1 VSGRVKSDDYYKF
14 IVVVLTLGT
23 FPKQQQLEKIYKPE
37 IMSKAEQS
45 NSKYKHVKYL
55 WRDDEADQLTG
66 VDRLVYR
73 SNRLGDDLTLTNTGG
88 GNTSSKL
95 TEIDPLTKEEVEV
108 LWIKGSGGDLR
119 TAKRDGFASLYLDK
133 VRAMKPVYENAPDKG
148 AKTPVEDSMVAMYSH
163 CVYDLNPRAC
173 SIDTPLHTFVPYKHV
188 DHLHPNAVIAIAA
201 SVNQERLTKEIFND
215 EVVYVSWQRPGFDIG
230 LKIEDLIA
238 ANPQAKGVLFGHHGM
253 SSWDNDD
260 KTCYETA
267 LEIID
272 RAAQYIESKDK
283 GEQTFGGQQYRA
295 FDDATRQKL
304 QTEIIP
310 FIRGQVSIYKIF
322 VGTVQDDAKML
333 RFVNSVDAP
342 RLAELG
348 TSCPDHFL
356 RTKIKPLFV
365 EWNPETGDVESL
377 KTAIS
382 EGLVQYRK
390 DYEAYYNRC
399 KHADSPAMRDPNPTV
414 VLIPGLGMIAWGK
427 NKSESRVTAEF
438 YNCAIEVMRGA
449 EAIDEYEAMDQQ
461 EAFDIEYWLLEE
473 AKLRRQPPEKELDR
487 QIHVIVGAGAGI
499 GKETAHRVVKE
510 GAHVVC
516 VDLDEAT
523 AKETAQEII
532 NQYGAGIGVAG
543 SGISDCGVAIGLG
556 CDMTNR
562 ESVAKMFENVMLA
575 YGGIDAVIVTA
586 GVFVAPDKT
595 GKVED
600 SKWDF
605 TFGINVKGAYIVADE
620 AYKIFKKQNLRGNI
634 ILTTSANAVVAKKGS
649 LAYDTSKAAA
659 NHLVRELA
667 IEFSPLVRVNA
678 VAPATVV
685 KGSTMFPR
693 DRVIASL
700 TKYDIAHDKS
710 EETESLTE
718 KLSNFYAKRSL
729 TQTPIEPSDQ
739 AEAIFLLVSKRLD
752 KTTGHIIPVDGG
764 LQDGFMR

>member
-1 VSGRVKSDDYYKF
+1 
-14 IVVVLTLGT
+14 
-23 FPKQQQLEKIYKPE
+23 
-37 IMSKAEQS
+37 MSKAEQS
-45 NSKYKHVKYL
+45 NSKYKYVKYL
-55 WRDDEADQLTG
+55 WNDEDVKNLDG

-95 TEIDPLTKEEVEV
+95 MMPDPLTKEEVEV
-108 LWIKGSGGDLR
+108 LWLKGSGGDLR

-133 VRAMKPVYENAPDKG
+133 VRDMRGIYENDPNNG
-148 AKTPVEDSMVAMYSH
+148 AKTLIEDEMYPMYSH
-163 CVYDLNPRAC
+163 CVYNCNPRAC
-173 SIDTPLHTFVPYKHV
+173 SIDTPLHTLVPFKHV

-201 SVNQERLTKEIFND
+201 SVNQEKLTKEIYGED
-215 EVVYVSWQRPGFDIG
+215 VIYIPWQRPGFDIG
-230 LKIEDLIA
+230 LKIEQLIKE
-238 ANPQAKGVLFGHHGM
+238 NPKAKGILLGHHGM

-283 GEQTFGGQQYRA
+283 GENTFGGQKYKA
-295 FDDATRQKL
+295 LDDETRQKL
-304 QTEIIP
+304 QAEIIP
-310 FIRGQVSIYKIF
+310 FIRGQVSIYKRF
-322 VGTVQDDAKML
+322 VGTVQDDFKML
-333 RFVNSVDAP
+333 RFVNSNDAP

-365 EWNPETGDVESL
+365 NWNPETGDLESL

-399 KHADSPAMRDPNPTV
+399 KHPDSPAMRDPNPTV

-427 NKSESRVTAEF
+427 NKSESRVTGEF

-449 EAIDEYEAMDQQ
+449 EAMDEYEAMDQQ

-473 AKLRRQPPEKELDR
+473 AKLQRMPPEKELDR
-487 QIHVIVGAGAGI
+487 QIHVIIGAGAGI
-499 GKETAHRVVKE
+499 GKETAFRLVKE
-510 GAHVVC
+510 GAHIVC
-516 VDLDEAT
+516 VDLNETA
-523 AKETAQEII
+523 AKETANEII
-532 NQYGAGIGVAG
+532 AKYGAGIGVSG
-543 SGISDCGVAIGLG
+543 TGISNCGVAIGLG

-562 ESVAKMFENVMLA
+562 ESVAKLFEKVMLA
-575 YGGIDAVIVTA
+575 YGGIDSVIVTA
-586 GVFVAPDKT
+586 GVFVPPDKS
-595 GKVED
+595 GRLED

-605 TFGINVKGAYIVADE
+605 TFGINVKGAFIVADE
-620 AYKIFKKQNLRGNI
+620 AYKVFKKQGLTGNVV
-634 ILTTSANAVVAKKGS
+634 LTTSANAVVAKKGS

-667 IEFSPLVRVNA
+667 IEYSPLVRVNA

-700 TKYDIAHDKS
+700 AKYNIEFDEA
-710 EETESLTE
+710 EETEELTE

-739 AEAIFLLVSKRLD
+739 AEAIFLLVSKRLG

-764 LQDGFMR
+764 LADGFMR

>member
-1 VSGRVKSDDYYKF
+1 MSNQARPELEYK
-14 IVVVLTLGT
+14 
-23 FPKQQQLEKIYKPE
+23 Y
-37 IMSKAEQS
+37 
-45 NSKYKHVKYL
+45 VKYL
-55 WRDDEADQLTG
+55 WNDDEANALEG

-73 SNRLGDDLTLTNTGG
+73 SNKLGEDLTLTNTGG

-95 TEIDPLTKEEVEV
+95 QEKDPLTGEDVEV
-108 LWIKGSGGDLR
+108 LWLKGSGGDLR

-133 VRAMKPVYENAPDKG
+133 VRAMRSIYENAPENG
-148 AKTPVEDSMVAMYSH
+148 PKTPIEDSMYPMYSH
-163 CVYDLNPRAC
+163 CVYNLNPRAC
-173 SIDTPLHTFVPYKHV
+173 SIDTPLHTLVPFAHV
-188 DHLHPNAVIAIAA
+188 DHLHPNSVIAIAA
-201 SVNQERLTKEIFND
+201 SVNQERLTKEIYGED
-215 EVVYVSWQRPGFDIG
+215 VVYVPWQRPGFDIG
-230 LKIEDLIA
+230 LKIEQLIKN
-238 ANPQAKGVLFGHHGM
+238 NPQAKGILLGHHGM

-272 RAAQYIESKDK
+272 RASRYIESKDK
-283 GEQTFGGQQYRA
+283 GEATFGGPKHQA
-295 FDDATRQKL
+295 LNDATRQQL

-310 FIRGQVSIYKIF
+310 FIRGQVSTYKRF
-322 VGTVQDDAKML
+322 VGTVQDDANML
-333 RFVNSVDAP
+333 RFVNSVDGP

-365 EWNPETGDVESL
+365 NWDPATGDIDSL
-377 KTAIS
+377 KSAIVT
-382 EGLVQYRK
+382 GLEQYRK
-390 DYEAYYNRC
+390 DYAAYYDRC
-399 KHADSPAMRDPNPTV
+399 KRPDSPAMRDPNPTV

-427 NKSESRVTAEF
+427 NKSESRVTGEF

-461 EAFDIEYWLLEE
+461 EAFDIEYWPLEE
-473 AKLRRQPPEKELDR
+473 AKLQRMPPEKELDR
-487 QIHVIVGAGAGI
+487 QIHVIIGAGAGI
-499 GKETAHRVVKE
+499 GKETAFRVVKE

-516 VDLDEAT
+516 VDKDEASAKAT
-523 AKETAQEII
+523 ADEII
-532 NQYGAGIGVAG
+532 AKYGPGIGVSG
-543 SGISDCGVAIGLG
+543 TGISNAGVAIGLG
-556 CDMTNR
+556 CDMTDR
-562 ESVAKMFENVMLA
+562 ESVAELFKKVTLA

-586 GVFVAPDKT
+586 GVFVPPDKT
-595 GKVED
+595 GRIDDKM
-600 SKWDF
+600 WDF

-620 AYKIFKKQNLRGNI
+620 ANKIFKEQGLSGNV

-667 IEFSPLVRVNA
+667 IEMAPLVRVNA

-700 TKYDIAHDKS
+700 TKYNIPF
-710 EETESLTE
+710 EETAETDALTE
-718 KLSNFYAKRSL
+718 KLSGFYANRSL

-739 AEAIFLLVSKRLD
+739 AEAIYLFLTKRLG

>member
-1 VSGRVKSDDYYKF
+1 M
-14 IVVVLTLGT
+14 IA
-23 FPKQQQLEKIYKPE
+23 QE
-37 IMSKAEQS
+37 SK
-45 NSKYKHVKYL
+45 NSKYRYVKYL
-55 WRDDEADQLTG
+55 WNDDEAAKLSG

-73 SNRLGDDLTLTNTGG
+73 SNRIGDDITLTNTGG

-95 TEIDPLTKEEVEV
+95 METDPLTNEQVEV
-108 LWIKGSGGDLR
+108 LWLKGSGGDLR

-133 VRAMKPVYENAPDKG
+133 VRDMRSIYENHPEKG
-148 AKTPVEDSMVAMYSH
+148 AKTEIEDSMYPMYSH
-163 CVYDLNPRAC
+163 CTYNLNPRAC
-173 SIDTPLHTFVPYKHV
+173 SIDTPLHTLVPYKHV
-188 DHLHPNAVIAIAA
+188 DHLHPNSVIAVAA
-201 SVNQERLTKEIFND
+201 SVNQERLTKEIYGE
-215 EVVYVSWQRPGFDIG
+215 EVIYIPWQRPGFDIG
-230 LKIEDLIA
+230 LQIEQLIKD
-238 ANPQAKGVLFGHHGM
+238 NPQAKGILLGHHGM

-272 RAAQYIESKDK
+272 SAAIYIEERDK
-283 GEQTFGGQQYRA
+283 GEATFGGPKHA
-295 FDDATRQKL
+295 DIDESTRQKL

-310 FIRGQVSIYKIF
+310 FIRGQVSVYKRF
-322 VGTVQDDAKML
+322 VGTVQDDARML
-333 RFVNSVDAP
+333 RFVNSVDGP

-365 EWNPETGDVESL
+365 NWDPATGDLGSL
-377 KTAIS
+377 KTAIV
-382 EGLVQYRK
+382 EGLVEYRA
-390 DYEAYYNRC
+390 DYAAYYDRC
-399 KHADSPAMRDPNPTV
+399 KRPDSPAMRDPNPTV
-414 VLIPGLGMIAWGK
+414 CLIPGLGMIAWGK

-461 EAFDIEYWLLEE
+461 EAFDIEYWPLEE
-473 AKLRRQPPEKELDR
+473 AKLQRMPPEKELDR
-487 QIHVIVGAGAGI
+487 QIHVIIGAGAGI
-499 GKETAHRVVKE
+499 GKETAHRLVKE
-510 GAHVVC
+510 GAHIVC
-516 VDLDEAT
+516 VDLDENSAR
-523 AKETAQEII
+523 ETANEII
-532 NQYGAGIGVAG
+532 AKYGPGIGVSG
-543 SGISDCGVAIGLG
+543 TGISNCGPAIGLG

-562 ESVAKMFENVMLA
+562 ESVAAMFEKVMLA
-575 YGGIDAVIVTA
+575 YGGIDSVIVTA
-586 GVFVAPDKT
+586 GVFVPP
-595 GKVED
+595 GKDGRVED

-620 AYKIFKKQNLRGNI
+620 AHNVFKKQGLTGNV

-667 IEFSPLVRVNA
+667 IEYSPLLRVNA

-700 TKYDIAHDKS
+700 TKYDIAHEES
-710 EETESLTE
+710 EDTEALTE

-739 AEAIFLLVSKRLD
+739 AEAIFLLVSKRLG

-764 LQDGFMR
+764 LADGFMR